1 MLTVDN
7 SSKNMRIGILAIQDV
22 EDRPSFSSPKIWYEI
37 DRGYHKLLNQLPSIL
52 LHNSNTAT
60 VTTDSSPTLHN
71 SNTTTV
77 IKDSSPTTLQNSKK
91 IQHTIVG
98 KDSSTTRF
106 TRSIIIAWGTT
117 IEEVSLYTK

>member
-1 MLTVDN
+1 
-7 SSKNMRIGILAIQDV
+7 MRIGILAIQDV

-71 SNTTTV
+71 S
-77 IKDSSPTTLQNSKK
+77 KK
-91 IQHTIVG
+91 YNIQYIVG

>member
-1 MLTVDN
+1 
-7 SSKNMRIGILAIQDV
+7 MRIGILAIQDV

-60 VTTDSSPTLHN
+60 V
-71 SNTTTV
+71 

-117 IEEVSLYTK
+117 NEEVSLYTK